1 MSTEVWFR
9 NPNNYIRE
17 LVEVGECHIVWDR
30 GLLVKKRIDSV
41 KHAELYFGKAFDY
54 RVLLVGEQGTAE
66 LRPGDTLMK
75 PSAVYPTWV
84 YGEDAALLE
93 EILQSP
99 PGEDARACLDDS
111 VPPDERPVWGQEN
124 RVVIVEFPPAG
135 TGPGRRFMRYLK
147 ELQEEY
153 PKSIIHVHGLYG
165 YKVAFGMGLGAAD
178 VEPRTAAA
186 KGKVALPSGKEV
198 PYEHCQANAKW
209 VTSLGFKPVDLAT
222 PRVRCMYN
230 IKSALW
236 AGKHYDELF
245 NFRIRNDGKPDDYQ
259 SSDKDFKPKSLSN
272 PNYVPAEY
280 RKVNEGDRYLC
291 DVCSLQD
298 KCKYFR
304 SGAVC
309 SVPGAE
315 PTQLARF
322 FNSRN
327 ADLIIDG
334 LGTLVA
340 ANTHRLERGLKYE
353 EIDGDL
359 SPEVSKMMGQ
369 VFDQGVRLAKLI
381 DPSLAGGAKVQ
392 VNVNGAASVSTT
404 NPRQLIASA
413 VRELESRGIARE
425 DITSEMIQGLL
436 TGMNDEGAKSR
447 AIEGTVVQSHI
458 EEIDEMPDR
467 S

>member
-1 MSTEVWFR
+1 
-9 NPNNYIRE
+9 
-17 LVEVGECHIVWDR
+17 
-30 GLLVKKRIDSV
+30 
-41 KHAELYFGKAFDY
+41 
-54 RVLLVGEQGTAE
+54 
-66 LRPGDTLMK
+66 
-75 PSAVYPTWV
+75 
-84 YGEDAALLE
+84 
-93 EILQSP
+93 
-99 PGEDARACLDDS
+99 
-111 VPPDERPVWGQEN
+111 
-124 RVVIVEFPPAG
+124 
-135 TGPGRRFMRYLK
+135 MRYLK

-153 PKSIIHVHGLYG
+153 PQSIIHAHGLYG

-178 VEPRTAAA
+178 VEPRTAAQ

-198 PYEHCQANAKW
+198 PYEQCAANAKW
-209 VTSLGFKPVDLAT
+209 VTTMGFKPVDLQT

-236 AGKHYDELF
+236 AGKHYDELY
-245 NFRIRNDGKPDDYQ
+245 NFRIRNDGSVPDSQTPDANYKQKPL
-259 SSDKDFKPKSLSN
+259 KSGSG
-272 PNYVPAEY
+272 YVPAEF
-280 RKVNEGDRYLC
+280 RKAGEGDRYLC

-334 LGTLVA
+334 LGTLLA

-359 SPEVSKMMGQ
+359 SPEVSRMMGQ
-369 VFDQGVRLAKLI
+369 VFDQGVKLAKLI
-381 DPSLAGGAKVQ
+381 DPNLAGGAKVQ

-413 VRELESRGIARE
+413 VRELESRGISRE
-425 DITSEMIQGLL
+425 DITPEMIQGLL
-436 TGMNDEGAKSR
+436 TGMNDEGAKNR
-447 AIEGTVVQSHI
+447 AIEGTVIQSHV
-458 EEIDEMPDR
+458 EEIDELPDHR
-467 S
+467 